1 MRHWGRLLG
10 GYDGETEDEKYWADA
25 INDIVVDCKFCHSF
39 FWSLQ
44 RTQGVSWTIVWDWG
58 ELQVVH
64 HENN

>member
-39 FWSLQ
+39 FL
-44 RTQGVSWTIVWDWG
+44 
-58 ELQVVH
+58 ELAEKPKEFH
-64 HENN
+64 GRLSGIGGSYR